1 MYKILLYV
9 QGESYQVFKIPS
21 SSYRPGIKFSI
32 IYCPINLPTV
42 PLAVKSS
49 GSRFQPS
56 ALPKTDYD
64 LMGMSSAETNTKSS
78 FGSAYDAN
86 TTTITFKSY

>member
-1 MYKILLYV
+1 MIVTKSLKYPLFLTDLA
-9 QGESYQVFKIPS
+9 SNSRS
-21 SSYRPGIKFSI
+21 STAP
-32 IYCPINLPTV
+32 LPTV
-42 PLAVKSS
+42 PLSVKSS
-49 GSRFQPS
+49 GSGFQPS

-64 LMGMSSAETNTKSS
+64 PMGMSLAETNTKSS